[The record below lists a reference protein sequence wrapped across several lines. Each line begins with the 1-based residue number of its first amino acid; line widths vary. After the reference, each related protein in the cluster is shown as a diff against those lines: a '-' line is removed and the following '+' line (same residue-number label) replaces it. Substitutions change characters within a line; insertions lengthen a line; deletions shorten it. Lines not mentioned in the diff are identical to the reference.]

1 MSLQW
6 TPDRPGQGSMGDVT
20 ASAMALRSFVP
31 TATDASAAVT
41 QASATLATGWR
52 AQSATTWATRG
63 DALARSLSGLAQ
75 PVASVAA
82 ALDTYAAAVADI
94 QTRER
99 ALLSEAASARASLHR
114 AIVAQ
119 TAAVLA
125 SGPMSDSW
133 WDARSAVRTAEAGVD
148 TAEAQLTALAGSRAQ
163 ADADAVA
170 AITAATP
177 ADWTALHA
185 GTGGWQLGAPGS
197 GLALLLGGSL
207 NAWRPDALA
216 ATSLRWMLNQMDD
229 AEAAQYL
236 EDNPAAAALVMTPTN
251 LAKDPRFAAVAA
263 AAAGPGGVDQVAAVS
278 AAFAA
283 MSAADRAAL
292 VRMHPWFVGNLD
304 GAPFADRVE
313 ANKTAIRAALYQAG
327 RDESRLLAERT
338 KLEERMPKPGQPI
351 SGARG
356 GWADYGTMRR
366 YGEIATELAAA
377 QALQEQYQELLTGKV
392 DTFVDGRSRT
402 ITGHQV
408 VLFDP
413 EGSRFAEIVGS
424 IDATS
429 TNVGVLVGG
438 TGTNLANADGMY
450 DRALTFVEEARG
462 KLAMITYQGGEM
474 PQTLTQAVSSSYA
487 HDIAPRLRDF
497 VAGTNLETGAPVTVA
512 GHSYGGSVVG
522 AAEGAGMVAD
532 RILHIESAGAGPG
545 VESSAD
551 YAAPD
556 TPRYSMT
563 APGDPIAHIQGVEI
577 GSWGH
582 GADPDELDG
591 VVQLETG
598 RTNYHDTSSPLL
610 QGLPS
615 HSDVLKKDST
625 SWINM
630 YNVFTGGEVML
641 YAEPRLVDSVWTPGG
656 YVEEYELPMT
666 DPSYVPP
673 MADVP

>member
-6 TPDRPGQGSMGDVT
+6 TPGRPGRGSMGDVT
-20 ASAMALRSFVP
+20 SSAMALRSFVP
-31 TATDASAAVT
+31 TATSAAGAVT
-41 QASATLATGWR
+41 QASAALAAGWE
-52 AQSATTWATRG
+52 AQSAATWATRG
-63 DALARSLSGLAQ
+63 EALAQSLGRFAQ
-75 PVASVAA
+75 PAASVAA

-94 QTRER
+94 QTREQ
-99 ALLSEAASARASLHR
+99 ALLSQAASARVALQR
-114 AIVAQ
+114 ATGAEA
-119 TAAVLA
+119 TARAA
-125 SGPMSDSW
+125 NGAMSDSW
-133 WDARSAVRTAEAGVD
+133 WDARSAVRSAEAGMDAV
-148 TAEAQLTALAGSRAQ
+148 EAQLSALAGSRAQ

-170 AITAATP
+170 TITAATP

-185 GTGGWQLGAPGS
+185 STGGGPFVAHGGS
-197 GLALLLGGSL
+197 LALLSGSWTS
-207 NAWRPDALA
+207 AWGPDAIA
-216 ATSLRWMLNQMDD
+216 ASSLRWMLSQMDD

-313 ANKTAIRAALYQAG
+313 ANKTSIRAALYQAG
-327 RDESRLLAERT
+327 RDETRLLAERA

-366 YGEIATELAAA
+366 YGEIATELAGA

-392 DTFVDGRSRT
+392 DTFVDGRPRT

-408 VLFDP
+408 LLFDP

-450 DRALTFVEEARG
+450 DRAHTFVEQARG

-487 HDIAPRLRDF
+487 RDIAPGLRDF
-497 VAGTNLETGAPVTVA
+497 VAGTRFETGAPVTVA

-545 VESSAD
+545 VDGPAD

-582 GADPDELDG
+582 GADPDELGG
-591 VVQLETG
+591 VVRLETG
-598 RTNYHDTSSPLL
+598 RADHHDTSSPLL

-615 HSDVLKKDST
+615 HSDVLNKGST

-641 YAEPRLVDSVWTPGG
+641 YAEPRLVDGVWTPGG

-666 DPSYVPP
+666 DPTYVPP
-673 MADVP
+673 TANVP